1 MAKKAKKSRKNKAME
16 VDQAKQKLAQE
27 PVSAVTTTEPKS
39 DALQEPIKPIEEKT
53 APVVVAAVP
62 AAESKKIDE
71 MPKSAE
77 KEEKKPEPKKA
88 NTKKTGETKPVKK
101 PAAKTAAEKKPA
113 APKTA
118 KKAFAVKAEPAKKP
132 GRKPLTAA
140 EKAANAKARAEEKK
154 KADALTPTLT
164 MQYGG
169 RDIDVK
175 ALVQAAKDDFKANH
189 KRILL
194 TELNLYLK
202 PEDSTMY
209 YVANGSVEGK
219 ISF

>member
-1 MAKKAKKSRKNKAME
+1 MGKNAKKSKKNKAMK
-16 VDQAKQKLAQE
+16 VDKAKQTLAQE
-27 PVSAVTTTEPKS
+27 TASEPSVADLEAVAPQETG
-39 DALQEPIKPIEEKT
+39 EPIETEKDS
-53 APVVVAAVP
+53 VAVAKTP
-62 AAESKKIDE
+62 AEESKKPIKAIQKVDRAK
-71 MPKSAE
+71 PAKKSA
-77 KEEKKPEPKKA
+77 PKQA
-88 NTKKTGETKPVKK
+88 
-101 PAAKTAAEKKPA
+101 PAA
-113 APKTA
+113 
-118 KKAFAVKAEPAKKP
+118 KAEPAKKP
-132 GRKPLTAA
+132 GRKPMTAA
-140 EKAANAKARAEEKK
+140 EKAATAKARAEEKK
-154 KADALTPTLT
+154 KADAMTPTLT

-189 KRILL
+189 KRTLL